1 MNNEVYLGVNIDHV
15 ANVRQ
20 QRHAKYPDPIQA
32 AIIAEESGAD
42 NITLHLREDRRHIQQ
57 RDVVLLKD
65 IIQTQMNLEMAA
77 TEEMLLIAEHICPEH
92 ACLVPEKR
100 QELTTEGG
108 LNVVELCDQMKK
120 VCQRLAKVGT
130 QASLFIDPDF
140 DQIEA
145 AHQCG
150 AKIIEIHTGFYADAV
165 DEIKRMKELERIIK
179 AAEFAANLGLVV
191 NAGHGLHYH
200 NVKDIA
206 AIPQINALNIGHS
219 IIARA
224 IFVGIGKAV
233 QEMKVLLLQARGL
246 LV

>member
-1 MNNEVYLGVNIDHV
+1 MNHEVNLGVNIDHV

-20 QRHAKYPDPIQA
+20 QRHTRYPDPIQA
-32 AIIAEESGAD
+32 AIIAEQSGAD

-92 ACLVPEKR
+92 VCLVPEKR
-100 QELTTEGG
+100 EELTTEGG
-108 LNVVELCDQMKK
+108 LNVVELREQMKV
-120 VCQRLAKVGT
+120 VCERLAKVGS
-130 QASLFIDPDF
+130 QVALFVDPEF
-140 DQIEA
+140 EQIEA
-145 AHQCG
+145 AHQSG
-150 AKIIEIHTGFYADAV
+150 APIIEIHTGFYADAV
-165 DEIKRMKELERIIK
+165 DEKKRTIELERIVK

-206 AIPQINALNIGHS
+206 AIPQIHTLNIGHS
-219 IIARA
+219 IVSRA

-233 QEMKVLLLQARGL
+233 IEMKSLLLQAK
-246 LV
+246 